1 MDRRQFLKGS
11 LGVLGGL
18 ALAADENGVL
28 GANERLNVALIGCGG
43 QGMHHLHRLV
53 GNKAVKVVGVCDIY
67 KPRLDEAMRVSG
79 AEGYHDYRRLL
90 DRQDLDA
97 VWIATPDHWHMR
109 MGIDAMEAGKDVY
122 QEKPLTRYW
131 HEAKAYHR
139 AWKRTGR
146 VVQVGSQDCSRGIWG
161 RAGEVVREGKIGKLV
176 WSQTSIARNL
186 RDGDWTYGVDL
197 DAGPRN
203 LDWEAFLG
211 PAERRPFDP
220 ERFFRWRKYWDYSG
234 GIATD
239 LYVHVLHT
247 LCITLGNEFPV
258 RAVSSGQFCVHN
270 DRETPDTFL
279 SVIDYAGGHSL
290 MIAGTQA
297 NEQGLPVVVRGHEA
311 TMYLSG
317 SQISLKP
324 ERIFAGSRREETIE
338 APDVGDAIAE
348 HHANFL
354 DCVRRRDQ
362 RTNCHV
368 DLAYKVMVAVDM
380 SIECY
385 RKNRVMTFDPSREE
399 VGA

>member
-11 LGVLGGL
+11 LGLLGGL
-18 ALAADENGVL
+18 ALAADERSVL
-28 GANERLNVALIGCGG
+28 GANERLHVGLIGCGG
-43 QGMHHLHRLV
+43 QGMYHLHRLV
-53 GNKAVKVVGVCDIY
+53 RNPAVQVVGVCDIY
-67 KPRLDEAMRVSG
+67 KPRLDDARRVSR

-90 DRQDLDA
+90 DRNDLDA
-97 VWIATPDHWHMR
+97 VWIATPDHWHSR

-131 HEAKAYHR
+131 HEAKEYHR

-146 VVQVGSQDCSRGIWG
+146 VVQVGSQDCSRGIWK
-161 RAGEVVREGKIGKLV
+161 RAGELVREGRVGKLV

-186 RDGDWTYGVDL
+186 RDGDWNYSVDL
-197 DAGPRN
+197 DAGPHN
-203 LDWEAFLG
+203 LDWQAFLG

-247 LCITLGNEFPV
+247 LCIALGNEFPI
-258 RAVSSGQFCVHN
+258 RAVASGQFCVHN

-279 SVIDYAGGHSL
+279 SIIDYAGGHSL

-317 SQISLKP
+317 SRILLKP
-324 ERIFAGSRREETIE
+324 ERIFSGSRRDETIDV
-338 APDVGDAIAE
+338 PDVGDTIAE
-348 HHANFL
+348 HHANFI

-362 RTNCHV
+362 RTNCPV

-380 SIECY
+380 TIECY
-385 RKNRVMTFDPSREE
+385 RKNRVMQFDPITEE
-399 VGA
+399 MRG